1 MTDGAPEMRSGSFR
15 PEFNDSGSPFR
26 LGMVA
31 DFPEERW
38 ESMDLVAEMVSAEF
52 SDRPES
58 GIDPVKLTP
67 PYRPMFGRISG
78 KRLAWNLDRLI
89 NRRWTL
95 TRGVR
100 QAIRSQR
107 PDAVFVVDHSYA
119 HVVPVIHAE
128 GVRVVVMCHD
138 LDAFRDLFDSPG
150 HNWRSWP
157 RRRFARPILE
167 GLLQSDRIVTGSNV
181 VRDEFLARFGDR
193 FPADRVTTIP
203 YGVAPEFLA
212 ESTGVAW
219 PIHGLGDATGPLL
232 LHVGSTIPRKRID
245 VLLETLAGVNAIYPG
260 ATLIRVGGRLTDDQ
274 RALANR
280 LGVAANIREM
290 PRLKREEIAELYS
303 RADVVLVTSEAEG
316 FGLPVAEAL
325 ACGAE
330 VVASDIPVLRETGG
344 MCVTYATS
352 GDPAAFARAVQ
363 AVLAGQGATSRADS
377 AECRAWVARYRWETF
392 ARELSVVLRRAFP

>member
-1 MTDGAPEMRSGSFR
+1 MTDGAPEMRT
-15 PEFNDSGSPFR
+15 ESGSPFR
-26 LGMVA
+26 LGIVA

-52 SDRPES
+52 SARPES
-58 GIDPVKLTP
+58 GIEPVKLTP
-67 PYRPMFGRISG
+67 PYRAIFGRLSG

-89 NRRWTL
+89 NRRRTL
-95 TRGVR
+95 PSGVR
-100 QAIRSQR
+100 QAIRRER

-119 HVVPVIHAE
+119 HVVPVIRAE
-128 GVRVVVMCHD
+128 GVPAVVMCHD
-138 LDAFRDLFDSPG
+138 LDAFRDLFESPG
-150 HNWRSWP
+150 QGWRSWP

-167 GLLQSDRIVTGSNV
+167 GLLQADRIVTGSNV

-219 PIHGLGDATGPLL
+219 PFHGLGDATGPIL
-232 LHVGSTIPRKRID
+232 LHVGSTIPRKRLD
-245 VLLETLAGVNAIYPG
+245 VLLATLAGVIESHPG

-274 RALANR
+274 RALAER
-280 LGVAANIREM
+280 LGVAARIREM
-290 PRLKREEIAELYS
+290 PRLKREEIAELYR
-303 RADVVLVTSEAEG
+303 RADVVLVTSDAEG

-325 ACGAE
+325 ACGAR

-344 MCVTYATS
+344 TCVTHAAS

-363 AVLAGQGATSRADS
+363 AVLAGQGGESWADS
-377 AECRAWVARYRWETF
+377 AERRAWVARYRWETF
-392 ARELSVVLRRAFP
+392 ALALAVVMKNAGQKI